1 MLSVQRNWLEG
12 FLANARSIPGG
23 MTRLEVF
30 VPKTLT
36 WKPGQ
41 HCFLRI
47 PSLSLLDNHPFTI
60 ASSLTAAGES
70 RQFEGGNLMVFLIR
84 PHRGF
89 TRRLSEYSRANVDVS
104 FGLFVD
110 GPYGGLPRRIENA
123 FDSVILVAGG
133 GGITASISWLE
144 HLVRRMKSHTVA
156 VRKVKLVWAV
166 RKNAHLLWIEEEL
179 KNILDLAP
187 KESLSMDFYVTDDTE
202 ASVRAEKQE
211 ALSEDTKHAIYNVRD
226 ESTPR
231 TVDLPEI
238 ATITMVRPNLSHVTD
253 RSLSAPRTC
262 VLGCGPESMKIDLSN
277 AVARAQVRVIKGE
290 LREVAL
296 YTETFGW

>member
-1 MLSVQRNWLEG
+1 MLSVRRNWLEG
-12 FLANARSIPGG
+12 FSANAKSIPGD

-60 ASSLTAAGES
+60 ASSSTTAGENGK
-70 RQFEGGNLMVFLIR
+70 FEGGNLMVFLIR
-84 PHRGF
+84 PHKGF
-89 TRRLSEYSRANVDVS
+89 TRRLSKFSHANVDVS
-104 FGLFVD
+104 FRMFVD
-110 GPYGGLPRRIENA
+110 GPYGGLPRRIENT
-123 FDSVILVAGG
+123 FDGVILVAGG

-144 HLVRRMKSHTVA
+144 HLVRKLKSHTVA
-156 VRKVKLVWAV
+156 VQKIKLVWAV
-166 RKNAHLLWIEEEL
+166 RKSAHLLWVEEEM
-179 KNILDLAP
+179 KNVLDLAP
-187 KESLSMDFYVTDDTE
+187 KESLSMDFYVTDE
-202 ASVRAEKQE
+202 SESSVKAEKQE
-211 ALSEDTKHAIYNVRD
+211 AQGGDAKHAICSVRD
-226 ESTPR
+226 GSPPR

-238 ATITMVRPNLSHVTD
+238 ATITMVRPNLSHVMD
-253 RSLSAPRTC
+253 ESLSAPRTC

>member
-1 MLSVQRNWLEG
+1 
-12 FLANARSIPGG
+12 

-60 ASSLTAAGES
+60 ASSSTAASES
-70 RQFEGGNLMVFLIR
+70 EKFEGGNLMVFLIR

-89 TRRLSEYSRANVDVS
+89 TRRLAKYTHANIDVS
-104 FGLFVD
+104 FGVFID
-110 GPYGGLPRRIENA
+110 GPYGGLPRRVENA
-123 FDSVILVAGG
+123 FDGVILVAGG

-144 HLVRRMKSHTVA
+144 HLVRRMKSHAVA
-156 VRKVKLVWAV
+156 IRTIKLVWVV
-166 RKNAHLLWIEEEL
+166 RKTAHLRWVKEEL
-179 KNILDLAP
+179 RKISDLAP
-187 KESLSMDFYVTDDTE
+187 KESLSMEFYVTDETE
-202 ASVRAEKQE
+202 ASVRAGKQG
-211 ALSEDTKHAIYNVRD
+211 AHSE
-226 ESTPR
+226 
-231 TVDLPEI
+231 DLPE
-238 ATITMVRPNLSHVTD
+238 TSLVRPNLGHVID
-253 RSLSAPRTC
+253 KSLSAPRSC

-290 LREVAL
+290 LTEVAL